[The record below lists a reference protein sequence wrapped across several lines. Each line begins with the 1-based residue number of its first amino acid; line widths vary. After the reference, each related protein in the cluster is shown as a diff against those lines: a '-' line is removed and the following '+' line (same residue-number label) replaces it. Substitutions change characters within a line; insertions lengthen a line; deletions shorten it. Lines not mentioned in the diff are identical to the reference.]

1 MNHFIESFQ
10 HGIGTT
16 GDLPIPLNTVLISSI
31 WVIVLTFVLLKVSW
45 KASRIDTAE
54 EEISRDQPLVG
65 RTIGLVIL
73 LLLILPGLI
82 SDESSSH
89 SIAPLLLWVVIWIG
103 VPVLSLFFGDIYSII
118 NPLTVLSKNN
128 SQKTH
133 SMYIACILF
142 LGFAWFELVWRKPG
156 DPTHIAI
163 VF

>member
-65 RTIGLVIL
+65 RAIGLVIL

-103 VPVLSLFFGDIYSII
+103 VPVLSLSLI
-118 NPLTVLSKNN
+118 
-128 SQKTH
+128 
-133 SMYIACILF
+133 
-142 LGFAWFELVWRKPG
+142 
-156 DPTHIAI
+156 HI
-163 VF
+163 